1 MMKLRGYALSEL
13 LVAVAITGLIVGLL
27 TFLDVDYV
35 GFARRVVGIG
45 APYDLGR
52 RMEAQANA
60 DRCAQP
66 GALLTAAGDAVEAR
80 DKHREDAVLT
90 LSTDEGATSVVTGK
104 GLAGTARAPVRALVQ
119 ASARASMAAVEVGDA
134 TVGVIAPR
142 CDLAEVCAYDAANA
156 LCLEPDTNAT
166 NALDA
171 GGTAPASGAG
181 AGGTGFA
188 GHG

>member
-1 MMKLRGYALSEL
+1 MKLRGYALSEL

-27 TFLDVDYV
+27 TFLNVDYI

-52 RMEAQANA
+52 RMEAQANG

-66 GALLTAAGDAVEAR
+66 GATLTPGDNTIEAR
-80 DKHREDAVLT
+80 DKTHADAVLT
-90 LSTDEGATSVVTGK
+90 LATDNGATSVVTASGF
-104 GLAGTARAPVRALVQ
+104 AGSAQAPVRAMVLTGG
-119 ASARASMAAVEVGDA
+119 RGSMAALEVGDA

-156 LCLEPDTNAT
+156 LCLEPDSNAA

-171 GGTAPASGAG
+171 GGEAG
-181 AGGTGFA
+181 ATDAGGSGLA

>member
-1 MMKLRGYALSEL
+1 MRLRGYALSEL

-27 TFLDVDYV
+27 TFLNVDYV
-35 GFARRVVGIG
+35 GFARRAVGLG

-52 RMEAQANA
+52 RMEAQANG

-66 GALLTAAGDAVEAR
+66 GAMLAPGQDAIEAR
-80 DKHREDAVLT
+80 DKKDDEMVLAM
-90 LSTDEGATSVVTGK
+90 STQDGATSVVTGS
-104 GLAGTARAPVRALVQ
+104 GLAGTVRQPVRGVVL
-119 ASARASMAAVEVGDA
+119 SGGRGSMAAVEVGDA

-156 LCLEPDTNAT
+156 LCLEADTNAT
-166 NALDA
+166 NAPDAAGATNAA
-171 GGTAPASGAG
+171 GGIGL
-181 AGGTGFA
+181 A